1 MLDDKIKMSL
11 SQFRGKVNMED
22 LILTNNPSASDKNET
37 IDSKIEIKEKTRFMA
52 IVIIFCLQ

>member
-1 MLDDKIKMSL
+1 
-11 SQFRGKVNMED
+11 MED